1 MHLLSLFMDA
11 NYQNIKH
18 CNDIY
23 MLIQMDMVSFVI
35 TRLNDICQEL
45 FIPKGMYF
53 LYYKC
58 GIGKISN
65 ILNDQSINIIL
76 IELTEICRC

>member
-1 MHLLSLFMDA
+1 
-11 NYQNIKH
+11 
-18 CNDIY
+18 
-23 MLIQMDMVSFVI
+23 MDMVSFVI

-58 GIGKISN
+58 GIRMISS
-65 ILNDQSINIIL
+65 ILYDPSNNIIL
-76 IELTEICRC
+76 IELTEISRC

>member
-1 MHLLSLFMDA
+1 MDA
-11 NYQNIKH
+11 NYQNIKPFY

-23 MLIQMDMVSFVI
+23 MLIQMDMVSIVI

-45 FIPKGMYF
+45 FIPKGMCF
-53 LYYKC
+53 LHYSC

-65 ILNDQSINIIL
+65 ILNYPSFIINL
-76 IELTEICRC
+76 IE

>member
-1 MHLLSLFMDA
+1 
-11 NYQNIKH
+11 
-18 CNDIY
+18 
-23 MLIQMDMVSFVI
+23 MDMVSFVI

-53 LYYKC
+53 LDYSF

-65 ILNDQSINIIL
+65 ILSHPSFDIN
-76 IELTEICRC
+76 LTELAEISRC